1 MNLLRKAICALVM
14 QSTYQLLRQQY
25 ILIRTSSP
33 DYKTGFGGQFGVQ
46 TDRVDKNAVG
56 WEHNEKV

>member
-1 MNLLRKAICALVM
+1 MKLHKAINASIDAINISIVG
-14 QSTYQLLRQQY
+14 LLHH
-25 ILIRTSSP
+25 LDKNFLA